1 LPVHAE
7 IIAIGDELL
16 YGRVHDTNSF
26 WLAEQLT
33 QLGLKVQRI
42 TCIGD
47 NVETIVSALEEALK
61 RGNTFIISTGG
72 LGPTQ
77 DDRTIEAASTF
88 SQRPITTEGTI
99 LQALAARRNV
109 PIENVPPTIRKM
121 SQTLEGA
128 TCIPGVTGWAPA
140 TIFQKNG
147 TTFILLPGPPREV
160 KELFQTA
167 SKIILEKSHQ
177 RSVAAR
183 ITVNVYESQ
192 VAPTTER
199 IMNKLPG
206 TYLKPLV
213 GQYTPG
219 EGLPIDIIAYGDT
232 EEDCRTKLEK
242 AKQMLQEEL
251 GDRVRL

>member
-1 LPVHAE
+1 LPLCAE

-16 YGRVHDTNSF
+16 YGRVYDTNSF

-47 NVETIVSALEEALK
+47 DVETIVSALEEAHR
-61 RGNTFIISTGG
+61 RGNSFIISTGG

-88 SQRPITTEGTI
+88 SQRPVTTEGTI
-99 LQALAARRNV
+99 LQALAARRNL
-109 PIENVPPTIRKM
+109 PIEDVPPTIRKM

-128 TCIPGVTGWAPA
+128 TCIPGVAGWAPA
-140 TIFQKNG
+140 TIFQKDG
-147 TTFILLPGPPREV
+147 TTFILLPGPPKEV
-160 KELFQTA
+160 KELFQAA

-177 RSVAAR
+177 RSTAAR
-183 ITVNVYESQ
+183 VTVNAYESQ
-192 VAPTTER
+192 VAPTTEH
-199 IMNKLPG
+199 IMKTLQG

-219 EGLPIDIIAYGDT
+219 EGLPIDIVAYGET
-232 EEDCRTKLEK
+232 EEDCKRKLEK
-242 AKQMLQEEL
+242 AKQMLREEL
-251 GDRVRL
+251 GDKLR